1 MVIIGNLIIAR
12 GKKQMNQL
20 FSWFC
25 FCFLIVSLFFLVK
38 MSDGCMSEHTE
49 LQFSHLFCACVCF
62 CVWQLKRD
70 NGLPVFDLDATMATL
85 AQKYREEQPQYAVC

>member
-1 MVIIGNLIIAR
+1 
-12 GKKQMNQL
+12 MNQL

-38 MSDGCMSEHTE
+38 MSDGCMSEHTV
-49 LQFSHLFCACVCF
+49 CVCF